1 MKVGLIDVDSHNYP
15 NLCLMKISAYFKA
28 KGAEVEFCKPGGFYD
43 RVYISKI
50 FTESKEPDIQYTV
63 AEVFRGGSGY
73 DLENKLTHDIE
84 QIGRAHV

>member
-43 RVYISKI
+43 RVY
-50 FTESKEPDIQYTV
+50 TV
-63 AEVFRGGSGY
+63 YSSRGVPGW
-73 DLENKLTHDIE
+73 
-84 QIGRAHV
+84 QRV